1 VDAAPKNVA
10 SMSFPA
16 FSNVR
21 QELPDLVPVFP
32 LPNVVLFPHLGLP
45 LHIFEPRYKQM
56 VSDALES
63 HRLIAMALLAP
74 GWQSHSGDKPPLY
87 DTVCVGRI
95 TSEER
100 LENGR
105 FNLILHGLTR
115 AAVVEEVESDEPYRL
130 LRLDAFVDSYAPEP
144 LFPRDA
150 RRRELLREFRAH
162 FPGHEGDS
170 VFHQLEDADLPLGVL
185 CDILTSAS
193 LLSPATRQ
201 ELLAELDVDL
211 RGDLLLA
218 RLKAAR
224 TASQT
229 MAGREFPPPFSQN

>member
-1 VDAAPKNVA
+1 
-10 SMSFPA
+10 MSFPA
-16 FSNVR
+16 FSNAR

-56 VSDALES
+56 VTDALES

-74 GWQSHSGDKPPLY
+74 GWQQHVGDKPPLY

-115 AAVVEEVESDEPYRL
+115 AAVVEEVESDQPYRL
-130 LRLDAFVDSYAPEP
+130 VRLDAFVDTYDPEP
-144 LFPRDA
+144 LFPRED

-170 VFHQLEDADLPLGVL
+170 VFHQLEASDLPLGVL
-185 CDILTSAS
+185 CDVLASAS
-193 LLSPATRQ
+193 LLSPAIRQ

-218 RLKAAR
+218 RLQAAR
-224 TASQT
+224 TTLKASP
-229 MAGREFPPPFSQN
+229 GRDFPPPFSRN